1 MGQATE
7 TAKRAVVNPRTT
19 EFEFGGRI
27 GAIGVTLSVPFFT
40 YWLNLACTAQT
51 GCLLGPQILDL
62 RTLWN
67 TTNFFSLE
75 ACYVYLGWYMYL
87 VLCWLVLPG
96 KSVDGTVLRDGTR
109 LSYKINGQSPLRRKT
124 WT

>member
-19 EFEFGGRI
+19 KFEFGGRI
-27 GAIGVTLSVPFFT
+27 VALGVTLSVPFFT
-40 YWLNLACTAQT
+40 YWLNLACTPQT

-75 ACYVYLGWYMYL
+75 ACYVYLGWYMYIPCTL
-87 VLCWLVLPG
+87 LASTPWQIG
-96 KSVDGTVLRDGTR
+96 
-109 LSYKINGQSPLRRKT
+109 
-124 WT
+124 